1 MNRVVL
7 IGRLTKDP
15 DLKFTPGS
23 GNAVC
28 TFTLAVDR
36 NFTDKNTGKREADFV
51 PIVVWNKTGESA
63 ANYLTKGKL
72 AGVSGRIQTR
82 SYEAKDGSRRYVT
95 EVIAD
100 EIQFLEWDKK
110 PVDGEINNQGS
121 KTYEPVKNTDT
132 EYGDIT
138 PVDDGDIPFRLAVSQ
153 AA

>member
-7 IGRLTKDP
+7 IGRLCADP
-15 DLKFTPGS
+15 ELKFTPGS

-36 NFTDKNTGKREADFV
+36 NFTDKNTGKREADFI
-51 PIVVWNKTGESA
+51 PIVVWNKIGESA

-72 AGVSGRIQTR
+72 TGVSGRIQTR
-82 SYEAKDGSRRYVT
+82 HYEAKDGTRRYVT

-100 EIQFLEWDKK
+100 EVQFLEWDKK
-110 PVDGEINNQGS
+110 PVDGDINNQDRRVL
-121 KTYEPVKNTDT
+121 EPVKNTST

-138 PVDDGDIPFRLAVSQ
+138 PIDDGDIPF
-153 AA
+153 